1 MFRCMDVD
9 HSLGEYI
16 CYNFKFLKWVLLMCK
31 YCVCRRVGE
40 VISSVVNRYGV
51 SWVVSAGN
59 HGPAL
64 GTVGTPPDIAQPVL
78 IGRNAYTLHILICFP

>member
-1 MFRCMDVD
+1 
-9 HSLGEYI
+9 
-16 CYNFKFLKWVLLMCK
+16 
-31 YCVCRRVGE
+31 RVGD

-64 GTVGTPPDIAQPVL
+64 ATVGAPPDIAQPIL
-78 IGRNAYTLHILICFP
+78 IGKPHVPFQFSLPSL

>member
-1 MFRCMDVD
+1 MG
-9 HSLGEYI
+9 S
-16 CYNFKFLKWVLLMCK
+16 
-31 YCVCRRVGE
+31 

-64 GTVGTPPDIAQPVL
+64 ATVGAPPDIAQPIL
-78 IGRNAYTLHILICFP
+78 IGNCPHP